1 MIEAQGITRKYYIG
15 GEEIQAVNDLCLNID
30 KGSSS
35 PSSGPPAPGKTT
47 LLHLLGL
54 LDTPDAGHIV
64 IDGTDIST
72 LSPPRANPP
81 AAGDV
86 SASSSR
92 STTCCRCST
101 PPRTWS
107 CRCAIRECQRDA
119 ERRRRAVEALE
130 RVGLEKRMKNRPTQ
144 LSGGEQQRVAI
155 ARALITDPVLVL
167 ADEPTG
173 ELDTANSCR
182 IIELMRDI
190 NRETEPD
197 RGHRHPQPHGGRLHA
212 AHHHPAGRRRSSPTW
227 PGRKPRCNAT
237 AGRWCRGQV

>member
-1 MIEAQGITRKYYIG
+1 MIEAQGITRKYFIG
-15 GEEIQAVNDLCLNID
+15 GEEIKAVNDLSLNIENGEFLSIVGPS
-30 KGSSS
+30 GS
-35 PSSGPPAPGKTT
+35 GKTT

-64 IDGTDIST
+64 IDGMDASS
-72 LSPPRANPP
+72 LSPHELTRL
-81 AAGDV
+81 
-86 SASSSR
+86 R
-92 STTCCRCST
+92 
-101 PPRTWS
+101 
-107 CRCAIRECQRDA
+107 RERIGFVFQEYNLLPVLNATENVELPLRYQGVPSK

-155 ARALITDPVLVL
+155 ARALVTDPVLVL

-190 NRETEPD
+190 NRESGQTVAIVTHNPMVAD
-197 RGHRHPQPHGGRLHA
+197 YTRRIITLRDGRIASDVAGPEA
-212 AHHHPAGRRRSSPTW
+212 ALQCDGP
-227 PGRKPRCNAT
+227 
-237 AGRWCRGQV
+237 VV

>member
-1 MIEAQGITRKYYIG
+1 MIEAQGITRKYFIG
-15 GEEIQAVNDLCLNID
+15 GEEIKAVNDLSLNID
-30 KGSSS
+30 NGEFLSIVGPSGS
-35 PSSGPPAPGKTT
+35 GKTT

-64 IDGTDIST
+64 IDGMDASS
-72 LSPPRANPP
+72 LSPHELTRLRRERIGFVFQEYNLLPVLNAAENVELPLRYQGVP
-81 AAGDV
+81 AK
-86 SASSSR
+86 
-92 STTCCRCST
+92 
-101 PPRTWS
+101 
-107 CRCAIRECQRDA
+107 

-155 ARALITDPVLVL
+155 ARALVTDPVLVL

-190 NRETEPD
+190 NRESGQTVAIVTHNPMVADYTRRIITLRDGRIASDVAGPETALQCD
-197 RGHRHPQPHGGRLHA
+197 GG
-212 AHHHPAGRRRSSPTW
+212 P
-227 PGRKPRCNAT
+227 
-237 AGRWCRGQV
+237 VV